1 MGPPPGVRIPTL
13 GCFDVV
19 SKRVEDG
26 NKSLTVQ
33 WPTFRLARNLIVAH
47 NLTADK
53 EYLPGHKELEPLQ
66 YPEVA
71 AAASVSW
78 KKVESCIRS
87 TTSLISRTLGKGEN
101 IALVLKDV
109 GVLVIEG
116 TRVQIKFYYDFLES
130 LSEQESLQKAL
141 FKVPQLMDMVVS
153 RVSAVA
159 SLTFSGRVIVFPDF
173 KMDKAPQLSP
183 GERLKARRDDRQEK
197 ERAVL
202 SSSSQEKQPELPP
215 FPGTLDIIYQEKVQ
229 PWNRKA
235 QQKKEPS
242 LRLPVMPKLPPAIT
256 EHLRNQLQK
265 GTVPKTEPR
274 SKSKQ
279 EPKTAPKEQVQD
291 QGREKAEKSE
301 KHQESK
307 GQKAAKA
314 PPEVRTVPI
323 LEALPVTERV
333 KRPESQKAP
342 GPLETPIVSILSL
355 SSSEGSMIQE
365 PSDDSGRFQRGSSS
379 SHRLPK
385 LQTERF
391 WSVLPDRPKMEASN
405 CKPSTSGTVTH
416 QGASSEHQLPK
427 LVPRPPTAWPID
439 IRAIPST
446 CTTGTQTDQ
455 EARSSQLEMPKLEPR
470 LPTPCTV
477 RVSASL
483 LKEPSE
489 PSTSGTQKD
498 QGASSAQFQKP
509 KLLPRPSTPL
519 PVGKKA
525 SLLKE
530 PSEPSTS
537 QTAADKWAS
546 FEIQPRPKLQFGPS
560 PRMPT
565 PSRTSPPKKYKM
577 PKFKPLYVELCPY
590 PIRARPPR
598 EPSDTCIC
606 GTPTDQ
612 GASSEHLQPPKLKPS
627 IPTPLPVAKK
637 ASLLK
642 EPIDASA
649 TGTEKDQEAS
659 SVHPQPPE
667 LKPRLSAPLPVAS
680 RASLPKEP
688 SEPSASQTASDKW
701 ASFEIQPRPKLQFG
715 PSPRMPTPSR
725 TSPPKKYKMPKFKPL
740 SVELCPYPIRARP
753 PREPSDTYI
762 CGTPT
767 DQGASSVQLQQPEL
781 KPRLSAPLPVASRAS
796 LPKESSDAST
806 SQTQTDQGAGSEHLQ
821 PPNLQLGSSTP
832 LPIRP
837 SLPKKRKTSHV
848 KALYVERGPYPITA
862 RTPKEPT
869 NTSVSGT
876 QTDQGAGSI
885 NPQKPKLKPRLS
897 TLRPSP
903 Q

>member
-1 MGPPPGVRIPTL
+1 MSSPQHRGAWAGSSLLVPASPWATASTARVTVMSQCNDTYVTVAGPYKRGCATGPAPEVPRRSGRMSSKMADASKEQAARTRRTALDCWESSAMEHVPAIRGVTDQERSSVWDAVSAYIREHLQQRQGVRIPTL

-33 WPTFRLARNLIVAH
+33 WPTFCLARNLIVAH

-87 TTSLISRTLGKGEN
+87 TTSLISHSLGRGEN
-101 IALVLKDV
+101 IALVLRDV

-116 TRVQIKFYYDFLES
+116 TRVEIKFYYDFLES
-130 LSEQESLQKAL
+130 LSEQGSLQKAL

-159 SLTFSGRVIVFPDF
+159 SLTFSGRVIIFPDF

-202 SSSSQEKQPELPP
+202 LSSSQEKQPELPP

-265 GTVPKTEPR
+265 GTAPKTEPR

-291 QGREKAEKSE
+291 QGRAKAEKSG
-301 KHQESK
+301 KHQKSK

-333 KRPESQKAP
+333 KHPESQKAP

-365 PSDDSGRFQRGSSS
+365 PSNDSGRFQRRSSS
-379 SHRLPK
+379 SQRLPK
-385 LQTERF
+385 LRAGRF

-427 LVPRPPTAWPID
+427 LVPRPPTAY
-439 IRAIPST
+439 R
-446 CTTGTQTDQ
+446 
-455 EARSSQLEMPKLEPR
+455 
-470 LPTPCTV
+470 
-477 RVSASL
+477 
-483 LKEPSE
+483 
-489 PSTSGTQKD
+489 
-498 QGASSAQFQKP
+498 
-509 KLLPRPSTPL
+509 
-519 PVGKKA
+519 
-525 SLLKE
+525 
-530 PSEPSTS
+530 
-537 QTAADKWAS
+537 
-546 FEIQPRPKLQFGPS
+546 
-560 PRMPT
+560 
-565 PSRTSPPKKYKM
+565 Y
-577 PKFKPLYVELCPY
+577 
-590 PIRARPPR
+590 
-598 EPSDTCIC
+598 
-606 GTPTDQ
+606 
-612 GASSEHLQPPKLKPS
+612 
-627 IPTPLPVAKK
+627 
-637 ASLLK
+637 
-642 EPIDASA
+642 
-649 TGTEKDQEAS
+649 
-659 SVHPQPPE
+659 
-667 LKPRLSAPLPVAS
+667 
-680 RASLPKEP
+680 
-688 SEPSASQTASDKW
+688 
-701 ASFEIQPRPKLQFG
+701 
-715 PSPRMPTPSR
+715 
-725 TSPPKKYKMPKFKPL
+725 
-740 SVELCPYPIRARP
+740 
-753 PREPSDTYI
+753 
-762 CGTPT
+762 
-767 DQGASSVQLQQPEL
+767 
-781 KPRLSAPLPVASRAS
+781 
-796 LPKESSDAST
+796 
-806 SQTQTDQGAGSEHLQ
+806 
-821 PPNLQLGSSTP
+821 
-832 LPIRP
+832 
-837 SLPKKRKTSHV
+837 
-848 KALYVERGPYPITA
+848 
-862 RTPKEPT
+862 
-869 NTSVSGT
+869 
-876 QTDQGAGSI
+876 
-885 NPQKPKLKPRLS
+885 
-897 TLRPSP
+897 
-903 Q
+903 

>member
-1 MGPPPGVRIPTL
+1 MSSKMADASKEQAARTRRTALDCWESSAMEHVPAIRGVTDQERSSVWDAVSAYIREHLQLRQGVRIPTL

-33 WPTFRLARNLIVAH
+33 WPTFRLARNLVVAH
-47 NLTADK
+47 NLTADQ
-53 EYLPGHKELEPLQ
+53 EYLPGHKELKPLQ

-71 AAASVSW
+71 AAASMSW

-87 TTSLISRTLGKGEN
+87 TTSLISHSLGRGEN
-101 IALVLKDV
+101 IALVLRDV

-159 SLTFSGRVIVFPDF
+159 SLTFSGRVIVFPNF
-173 KMDKAPQLSP
+173 KMDKAPHLSP

-265 GTVPKTEPR
+265 GTAPKTEPR

-279 EPKTAPKEQVQD
+279 EPKTAPKEHVQD

-333 KRPESQKAP
+333 KRPKSQKAP
-342 GPLETPIVSILSL
+342 GPLETPIVPMLSL
-355 SSSEGSMIQE
+355 SRSEGSILQE
-365 PSDDSGRFQRGSSS
+365 PSDDSGRFQRRSSS
-379 SHRLPK
+379 FQSLPK
-385 LQTERF
+385 LRAGRF

-405 CKPSTSGTVTH
+405 CKPSTSGTQKDQGARPAQCQKPKLLPRPSTPLPVGKKASLLKEPSDPSTSQTAADKWASFEIQPRPKLQFGPSPRMPTPSRTSPPKTYKMPKFKPLYVELCPYPIRTRPPREPSDTCICGTPTD
-416 QGASSEHQLPK
+416 QGASSEHMQPPK
-427 LVPRPPTAWPID
+427 LK
-439 IRAIPST
+439 PSI
-446 CTTGTQTDQ
+446 
-455 EARSSQLEMPKLEPR
+455 
-470 LPTPCTV
+470 PTPLPV
-477 RVSASL
+477 AKKASL

-489 PSTSGTQKD
+489 PSTTGTETD
-498 QGASSAQFQKP
+498 QEASSVHPQPPELKP
-509 KLLPRPSTPL
+509 RLSAPL

-565 PSRTSPPKKYKM
+565 PSRTSPPKTYKM
-577 PKFKPLYVELCPY
+577 PRFKPLYVELCPY

-598 EPSDTCIC
+598 GPSDTCIC
-606 GTPTDQ
+606 GTPTN
-612 GASSEHLQPPKLKPS
+612 
-627 IPTPLPVAKK
+627 
-637 ASLLK
+637 
-642 EPIDASA
+642 
-649 TGTEKDQEAS
+649 
-659 SVHPQPPE
+659 
-667 LKPRLSAPLPVAS
+667 
-680 RASLPKEP
+680 
-688 SEPSASQTASDKW
+688 
-701 ASFEIQPRPKLQFG
+701 
-715 PSPRMPTPSR
+715 
-725 TSPPKKYKMPKFKPL
+725 
-740 SVELCPYPIRARP
+740 
-753 PREPSDTYI
+753 
-762 CGTPT
+762 
-767 DQGASSVQLQQPEL
+767 QGASSVQLEQPEL
-781 KPRLSAPLPVASRAS
+781 KPRLSTPLPVASRAS
-796 LPKESSDAST
+796 LPKESSDPST

-837 SLPKKRKTSHV
+837 SLPKKRKMSHV
-848 KALYVERGPYPITA
+848 KALYVERRPYPITA
-862 RTPKEPT
+862 RPPKEPT

-876 QTDQGAGSI
+876 RTDQGAGSI
-885 NPQKPKLKPRLS
+885 NCQKPKLKPRLS